1 MSERIRNFLS
11 SLADLDQAK
20 KLVTPDV
27 RFIAVREQSYDA
39 LSVYGAF
46 EGYDGLVEF
55 VSGLRAHFDTQ
66 QFHIDASLES
76 EELGYASGRFEHR
89 IRTTGRPFVSH
100 WAVMCEFR
108 DGKIALYRFY
118 EDNAA
123 LEEAMGSRTECK
135 EEI

>member
-11 SLADLDQAK
+11 SLTDLDQAK
-20 KLVTPDV
+20 KLMTPDV
-27 RFIAVREQSYDA
+27 RIIAVREKSYDA
-39 LSVYGAF
+39 LPLYGTF
-46 EGYDGLVEF
+46 MGHDGLVEF
-55 VSGLRAHFDTQ
+55 VSRLRTQFDTQ
-66 QFHIDASLES
+66 QFNIDASLES

-89 IRTTGRPFVSH
+89 IRTTGRHFVSH

-108 DGKIALYRFY
+108 DGQIALYRFY

-123 LEEAMGSRTECK
+123 LEEAVGSRTICK